1 MMYPIKKN
9 NQYGFIDSTGN
20 IIVQPEFNFA
30 SHFSE
35 NVCLVGNK
43 IDEFHFNINN
53 QDYFHNEFSYIDIK
67 GNLLFPFI
75 KYYFGREFSEGL
87 AFVYHEKERKWGVIN
102 KNAELEIPFIL
113 ENCDYSKFSEGLS
126 KVKGNNKW
134 GYINK
139 KGELIIPYQF
149 DEAGH
154 FQNGY
159 ALVKESNKK
168 FFINHN
174 GEKLKTIKCNI
185 LSGFT
190 NGLAKVSIQKKV
202 GFVNTFGE
210 LAFDSFFDASYGD
223 FSENICGVTL
233 NKKGAFIDK
242 YGNRISDFIFD
253 DYRAFNNGTAP
264 VKIKK
269 KWTLIDESAKI
280 QFEPTFDY
288 IHDFG
293 NFAYNICN
301 KGVELTL
308 AMQNN
313 ELVYINKIGAII
325 HKYETFNKGIEEG
338 EILKLLISNAERKE
352 VWDKAKW
359 SYDGIS
365 ITKNGAI
372 RPFYF
377 ILKWFN
383 NKNLLTDEGVES
395 LNDKNNLEIGLY
407 RFMFKDKAAIFLDY
421 FYSYWYEKQS
431 IANYQ
436 IDPNLK
442 FVESEELDRIWEI
455 YEQNKK

>member
-53 QDYFHNEFSYIDIK
+53 QDYFHNEFSYIDIN

-102 KNAELEIPFIL
+102 KNAQLEIPFIL
-113 ENCDYSKFSEGLS
+113 ENCDYSKFSEGIS

-159 ALVKESNKK
+159 ALVKESNKN

-202 GFVNTFGE
+202 GFVNTVGE
-210 LAFDSFFDASYGD
+210 LAFDSFFDDSYGD

-293 NFAYNICN
+293 KFAYNIYN

-308 AMQNN
+308 AMQKN

-352 VWDKAKW
+352 VWDKVKW

-383 NKNLLTDEGVES
+383 NKNLLTDEGVEC

-407 RFMFKDKAAIFLDY
+407 RFMFKDTAAIFLDY

-442 FVESEELDRIWEI
+442 FVESEELDRIWKI
-455 YEQNKK
+455 YEKNKK